1 MLKVEGVVLDI
12 KPSLLD
18 IAEKMNDYNLAK
30 LLMNQDGFVDELRQ
44 VSDNECYMERLI
56 KKNSPVIFKALF
68 SNHSIIVPEYYQML
82 IFVKI
87 MEAFIAKEN
96 DQYSDV
102 YKFCFGSC
110 CPQYL
115 LRGRGDQLSTRQMEL
130 SDLQD
135 KFH

>member
-1 MLKVEGVVLDI
+1 
-12 KPSLLD
+12 
-18 IAEKMNDYNLAK
+18 MNDYDLAK
-30 LLMNQDGFVDELRQ
+30 LLMNQDGFKEELRKI
-44 VSDNECYMERLI
+44 SDNQCYMEQLI

-68 SNHSIIVPEYYQML
+68 SNHTIIVPEYHQML

-87 MEAFIAKEN
+87 IEAFIAKEN
-96 DQYSDV
+96 DLFADA

-110 CPQYL
+110 CPKYL

-135 KFH
+135 KFQ